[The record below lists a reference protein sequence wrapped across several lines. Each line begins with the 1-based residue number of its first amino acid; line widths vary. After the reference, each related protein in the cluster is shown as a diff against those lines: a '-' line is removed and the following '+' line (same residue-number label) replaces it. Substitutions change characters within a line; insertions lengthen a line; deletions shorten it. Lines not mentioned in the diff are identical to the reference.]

1 MTGALALFPRFILT
15 AVRLVSVLFA
25 DAGTGG
31 TAVDAAGAE
40 TEQERL
46 ERETVEIMDQLG
58 NAILRLAYSYLHN
71 MEDAEDILQET
82 LIKFVTTKP
91 VFENEKHR
99 KAWLLTVAANLAKNR
114 IEYNRVRSSEELNE
128 EIAGAAPE
136 EEEDDLSYVWE
147 AVKKLPDNQ
156 REVIHLFYQEGY
168 KTAEIA
174 NILGRKEA
182 TIRSDLKRARDKLK
196 EILKRWE
203 NIGVTDHGNW
213 ANQEAMFVRQLRN
226 MIIYAMAITKSARS
240 RDESRGAHAK
250 IMLDENGKRIEKDGE
265 LQFYPR
271 NDEKFMF
278 TSVVSF
284 DAATEEPV
292 VTYEEFE
299 HSLIKARPRNYAVAK
314 KE

>member
-15 AVRLVSVLFA
+15 AVRLVSVFLA

-31 TAVDAAGAE
+31 TAGAAAGAE

-196 EILKRWE
+196 EILKE
-203 NIGVTDHGNW
+203 
-213 ANQEAMFVRQLRN
+213 AN
-226 MIIYAMAITKSARS
+226 
-240 RDESRGAHAK
+240 D
-250 IMLDENGKRIEKDGE
+250 
-265 LQFYPR
+265 
-271 NDEKFMF
+271 
-278 TSVVSF
+278 
-284 DAATEEPV
+284 
-292 VTYEEFE
+292 FE
-299 HSLIKARPRNYAVAK
+299 
-314 KE
+314 

>member
-1 MTGALALFPRFILT
+1 MAGALALFPRFILT
-15 AVRLVSVLFA
+15 AVRLVSVFFA

-31 TAVDAAGAE
+31 TAGAQDSAE
-40 TEQERL
+40 TEAERL

-136 EEEDDLSYVWE
+136 EEDDDLSYVWE

-196 EILKRWE
+196 EILKE
-203 NIGVTDHGNW
+203 
-213 ANQEAMFVRQLRN
+213 AN
-226 MIIYAMAITKSARS
+226 
-240 RDESRGAHAK
+240 D
-250 IMLDENGKRIEKDGE
+250 
-265 LQFYPR
+265 
-271 NDEKFMF
+271 
-278 TSVVSF
+278 
-284 DAATEEPV
+284 
-292 VTYEEFE
+292 FE
-299 HSLIKARPRNYAVAK
+299 
-314 KE
+314 

>member
-25 DAGTGG
+25 DADIG
-31 TAVDAAGAE
+31 TASGADAGAE
-40 TEQERL
+40 TESERI

-82 LIKFVTTKP
+82 LIKFVTAKP

-114 IEYNRVRSSEELNE
+114 IEYNRVRFSEELNE

-136 EEEDDLSYVWE
+136 EEEDDLSFVWE

-196 EILKRWE
+196 EILKE
-203 NIGVTDHGNW
+203 
-213 ANQEAMFVRQLRN
+213 AN
-226 MIIYAMAITKSARS
+226 
-240 RDESRGAHAK
+240 D
-250 IMLDENGKRIEKDGE
+250 
-265 LQFYPR
+265 
-271 NDEKFMF
+271 
-278 TSVVSF
+278 
-284 DAATEEPV
+284 
-292 VTYEEFE
+292 FE
-299 HSLIKARPRNYAVAK
+299 
-314 KE
+314 

>member
-31 TAVDAAGAE
+31 TAVEAAGAE

-147 AVKKLPDNQ
+147 AVKIPDNQ

-196 EILKRWE
+196 EILKE
-203 NIGVTDHGNW
+203 
-213 ANQEAMFVRQLRN
+213 AN
-226 MIIYAMAITKSARS
+226 
-240 RDESRGAHAK
+240 D
-250 IMLDENGKRIEKDGE
+250 
-265 LQFYPR
+265 
-271 NDEKFMF
+271 
-278 TSVVSF
+278 
-284 DAATEEPV
+284 
-292 VTYEEFE
+292 FE
-299 HSLIKARPRNYAVAK
+299 
-314 KE
+314 

>member
-31 TAVDAAGAE
+31 TAVEAAGAE

-46 ERETVEIMDQLG
+46 ERETVEIMDKLG

-196 EILKRWE
+196 EILKE
-203 NIGVTDHGNW
+203 
-213 ANQEAMFVRQLRN
+213 AN
-226 MIIYAMAITKSARS
+226 
-240 RDESRGAHAK
+240 D
-250 IMLDENGKRIEKDGE
+250 
-265 LQFYPR
+265 
-271 NDEKFMF
+271 
-278 TSVVSF
+278 
-284 DAATEEPV
+284 
-292 VTYEEFE
+292 FE
-299 HSLIKARPRNYAVAK
+299 
-314 KE
+314 

>member
-15 AVRLVSVLFA
+15 AVRLVSVFLA

-31 TAVDAAGAE
+31 TAGAAAGAE

-114 IEYNRVRSSEELNE
+114 IEYNRLRSSEELNE

-182 TIRSDLKRARDKLK
+182 TIRSDLKRARDRLK
-196 EILKRWE
+196 EILKE
-203 NIGVTDHGNW
+203 
-213 ANQEAMFVRQLRN
+213 AN
-226 MIIYAMAITKSARS
+226 
-240 RDESRGAHAK
+240 D
-250 IMLDENGKRIEKDGE
+250 
-265 LQFYPR
+265 
-271 NDEKFMF
+271 
-278 TSVVSF
+278 
-284 DAATEEPV
+284 
-292 VTYEEFE
+292 FE
-299 HSLIKARPRNYAVAK
+299 
-314 KE
+314 

>member
-31 TAVDAAGAE
+31 TVGAQDSAE

-128 EIAGAAPE
+128 EIAGVAPE

-196 EILKRWE
+196 EILKE
-203 NIGVTDHGNW
+203 
-213 ANQEAMFVRQLRN
+213 AN
-226 MIIYAMAITKSARS
+226 
-240 RDESRGAHAK
+240 D
-250 IMLDENGKRIEKDGE
+250 
-265 LQFYPR
+265 
-271 NDEKFMF
+271 
-278 TSVVSF
+278 
-284 DAATEEPV
+284 
-292 VTYEEFE
+292 FE
-299 HSLIKARPRNYAVAK
+299 
-314 KE
+314 

>member
-1 MTGALALFPRFILT
+1 MAGALALFPRFILT

-31 TAVDAAGAE
+31 TAVEAAGAE

-136 EEEDDLSYVWE
+136 EEDDDLSYVWE

-196 EILKRWE
+196 EILKE
-203 NIGVTDHGNW
+203 
-213 ANQEAMFVRQLRN
+213 AN
-226 MIIYAMAITKSARS
+226 
-240 RDESRGAHAK
+240 D
-250 IMLDENGKRIEKDGE
+250 
-265 LQFYPR
+265 
-271 NDEKFMF
+271 
-278 TSVVSF
+278 
-284 DAATEEPV
+284 
-292 VTYEEFE
+292 FE
-299 HSLIKARPRNYAVAK
+299 
-314 KE
+314 

>member
-1 MTGALALFPRFILT
+1 MRPRVEHALEAALRLLVELHVL
-15 AVRLVSVLFA
+15 AENAEVHERADVRREVSRRALIELERDV
-25 DAGTGG
+25 
-31 TAVDAAGAE
+31 VVSAAFVF
-40 TEQERL
+40 

-82 LIKFVTTKP
+82 LIKFVTAKP

-136 EEEDDLSYVWE
+136 EEEDDLSFVWE

-196 EILKRWE
+196 EILKE
-203 NIGVTDHGNW
+203 
-213 ANQEAMFVRQLRN
+213 AN
-226 MIIYAMAITKSARS
+226 
-240 RDESRGAHAK
+240 D
-250 IMLDENGKRIEKDGE
+250 
-265 LQFYPR
+265 
-271 NDEKFMF
+271 
-278 TSVVSF
+278 
-284 DAATEEPV
+284 
-292 VTYEEFE
+292 FE
-299 HSLIKARPRNYAVAK
+299 
-314 KE
+314 

>member
-31 TAVDAAGAE
+31 TAVEAAGAE

-82 LIKFVTTKP
+82 LIKYVMTKP

-196 EILKRWE
+196 EILKE
-203 NIGVTDHGNW
+203 
-213 ANQEAMFVRQLRN
+213 AN
-226 MIIYAMAITKSARS
+226 
-240 RDESRGAHAK
+240 D
-250 IMLDENGKRIEKDGE
+250 
-265 LQFYPR
+265 
-271 NDEKFMF
+271 
-278 TSVVSF
+278 
-284 DAATEEPV
+284 
-292 VTYEEFE
+292 FE
-299 HSLIKARPRNYAVAK
+299 
-314 KE
+314 

>member
-1 MTGALALFPRFILT
+1 MTGALAIFPRFILT

-25 DAGTGG
+25 DAGIG
-31 TAVDAAGAE
+31 TASGAGAAAE
-40 TEQERL
+40 SESERI

-82 LIKFVTTKP
+82 LIKFVTAKP

-136 EEEDDLSYVWE
+136 EEEDDLSFVWE

-196 EILKRWE
+196 EILKE
-203 NIGVTDHGNW
+203 
-213 ANQEAMFVRQLRN
+213 AN
-226 MIIYAMAITKSARS
+226 
-240 RDESRGAHAK
+240 D
-250 IMLDENGKRIEKDGE
+250 
-265 LQFYPR
+265 
-271 NDEKFMF
+271 
-278 TSVVSF
+278 
-284 DAATEEPV
+284 
-292 VTYEEFE
+292 FE
-299 HSLIKARPRNYAVAK
+299 
-314 KE
+314 